1 MLTQHM
7 FSDLA
12 PQIVRN
18 RLTES
23 RGTLCEVSF
32 DFIQVEFSL
41 MAGSR
46 LENSYQNYS
55 KMG

>member
-23 RGTLCEVSF
+23 RGTLCEASF

-41 MAGSR
+41 KAGSR
-46 LENSYQNYS
+46 LENSYV
-55 KMG
+55 